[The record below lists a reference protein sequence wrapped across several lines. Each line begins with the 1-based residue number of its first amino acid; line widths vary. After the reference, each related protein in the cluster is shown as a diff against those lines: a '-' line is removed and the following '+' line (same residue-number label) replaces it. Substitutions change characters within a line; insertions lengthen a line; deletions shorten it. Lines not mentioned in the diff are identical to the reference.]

1 MSSLISW
8 RASGESRWWDISP
21 PLSYAPRRPRLA
33 ARRGL
38 LWPESL
44 PARQPWP
51 IRLRLAA
58 FVILAALGDASQDYL
73 ADVISDELIGDMVSV
88 PMKLLRKEQ
97 SLVLWCFSASLLLSS
112 CGGAGP
118 ECGSLDTRNSVV
130 KIVSDDNNNKLVNY
144 AVKNSSSVAAMV
156 GDTKSE
162 AEKLAIWEKARQ
174 GAVYRLDDTVLMNSR
189 NRAAHEVTCI
199 GLLYV
204 TVADATAQKELEFKV
219 KQTADGKIIVSVNPF
234 LF

>member
-1 MSSLISW
+1 MESTVRGARTQSGIAAAPAQDPEQRSPKS
-8 RASGESRWWDISP
+8 RNCRYPYKGQRQAKEGVVVGESEHIVSI
-21 PLSYAPRRPRLA
+21 PR
-33 ARRGL
+33 
-38 LWPESL
+38 
-44 PARQPWP
+44 
-51 IRLRLAA
+51 
-58 FVILAALGDASQDYL
+58 
-73 ADVISDELIGDMVSV
+73 
-88 PMKLLRKEQ
+88 KLLRKEQ
-97 SLVLWCFSASLLLSS
+97 SLVRCCFSASLLLSS

-156 GDTKSE
+156 GDTKLES
-162 AEKLAIWEKARQ
+162 EKLGIWEKARQ
-174 GAVYRLDDTVLMNSR
+174 GAVYRLDDTILMNSR
-189 NRAAHEVTCI
+189 NRAAQEVTCI

-204 TVADATAQKELEFKV
+204 TVADATAQKEVEFKV